1 MSTEL
6 TRIKGRIEIP
16 VSSEKRSKYEHDEML
31 LTSFSG
37 GNNGRMIQITLQA
50 NHIQLTSEQVKDL
63 IATLTEW
70 LD

>member
-6 TRIKGRIEIP
+6 TPIKGRIK
-16 VSSEKRSKYEHDEML
+16 VFSSEKRSKYERDEML

-37 GNNGRMIQITLQA
+37 SKNGRMIQITLQA

-63 IATLTEW
+63 ITTLTEW